1 MPFESDCSCS
11 CHGQGVYSTC
21 DDDGGCGHLHADH
34 RCGNDVRCKLRT
46 PVRDDDGTPTGAW
59 LAGPITT
66 ARGLCDRCTADV
78 EHAINHL
85 TGDVVEL
92 TMLIGRTGVGGD
104 VIVSASR
111 ELQIPI
117 RVNLAALRT
126 EIDDELQ
133 NWAEPVAEKLGVEWD
148 TTTMHR
154 TRMAPRVQRA
164 THLLSRAVST
174 LLGLG
179 ATEHPAW
186 RNGEPV
192 WDHTLDCQDT
202 HFRDGVDGALHLV
215 ELHRL
220 AYVAVGRS
228 EYVVRLPQPCPWC
241 NWKALVRRNGHDHVE
256 CENCHRHVRRELLD
270 WLAAYLV
277 EAERE
282 REEAVA

>member
-1 MPFESDCSCS
+1 MPFESECSCS
-11 CHGQGVYSTC
+11 CHGQGVYAEC

-34 RCGNDVRCKLRT
+34 RCGNNVRCKLRT
-46 PVRDDDGTPTGAW
+46 PVRGDDGTPTGEW
-59 LAGPITT
+59 LAGPITI
-66 ARGLCDRCTADV
+66 ARGLCERCTADV

-148 TTTMHR
+148 TTTMHH

-164 THLLSRAVST
+164 AHLLSRAVST
-174 LLGLG
+174 LLSLPD
-179 ATEHPAW
+179 TEHPAW

-192 WDHTLDCQDT
+192 WDHDLDCQDT
-202 HFRDGVDGALHLV
+202 HVRDGVDGALHLV

-220 AYVAVGRS
+220 AYVAVGRG

-241 NWKALVRRNGHDHVE
+241 AWKALVRRNGQDHVE